1 MKNGSVRKIAIGVAT
16 AWILLASGIVVAETA
31 AVDKRGYLVDSRGNV
46 VKNSYNQCWRTGYWT
61 PELAIAECDPDLV
74 KKEVPKVVE
83 VPPAPVPPPPPAP
96 VKHVIQVRISA
107 KNFFDFDRSVIRPEG
122 KKILDEQVVAV
133 LKEHPEVKRL
143 VITGHTDRI
152 GTVEYNQRLS
162 ERRAAA
168 GKAYLEQQGI
178 PGDRIV
184 TVGKGKSEPDPA
196 ANTAVKCKGVH
207 GRDNIITCLQPDRRI
222 TIESEEGTPGSQ

>member
-1 MKNGSVRKIAIGVAT
+1 MKNGFVRKIAIGMAA
-16 AWILLASGIVVAETA
+16 AWTLLASGIVVAETA

-74 KKEVPKVVE
+74 KKEVPVAE
-83 VPPAPVPPPPPAP
+83 VPPAPVPPPAP

-122 KKILDEQVVAV
+122 KKILDEQVAAV

-178 PGDRIV
+178 PGDLIV
-184 TVGKGKSEPDPA
+184 TVGKGKSEPDPV

-207 GRDNIITCLQPDRRI
+207 GRDNIIACLQPDRRI
-222 TIESEEGTPGSQ
+222 TIESEESAPGSQ